1 LIGRGP
7 KGLVLSGF
15 LKGFTFAWRGIVA
28 GAGGRNFRVMLAV
41 AAAVVG
47 LGFVLEI
54 SPEEWALVTLAMGL
68 VLGLELVNTAGEKLV
83 DILSPDHD
91 LRYGLVKDILAGGV
105 LVASLA
111 AGVVGAIIFWPRL
124 F

>member
-1 LIGRGP
+1 MLVIGFVMVGLAWWLGVTAAQGAILALSL
-7 KGLVLSGF
+7 GLVL
-15 LKGFTFAWRGIVA
+15 A
-28 GAGGRNFRVMLAV
+28 
-41 AAAVVG
+41 
-47 LGFVLEI
+47 
-54 SPEEWALVTLAMGL
+54 
-68 VLGLELVNTAGEKLV
+68 LELVNTAGEMLV